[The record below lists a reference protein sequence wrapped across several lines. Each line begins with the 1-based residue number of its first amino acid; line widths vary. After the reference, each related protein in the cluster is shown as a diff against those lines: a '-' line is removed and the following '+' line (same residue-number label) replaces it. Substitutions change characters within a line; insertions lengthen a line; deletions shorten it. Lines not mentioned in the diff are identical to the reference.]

1 MCTNFSEDSY
11 ILRMSYNGAGPPVPF
26 QQGTSIYKIAYITK
40 NLEEHVNWPKLF
52 EIKLCN

>member
-1 MCTNFSEDSY
+1 MRTNFSEDSY
-11 ILRMSYNGAGPPVPF
+11 ILRMSYNGAAPPVPF
-26 QQGTSIYKIAYITK
+26 QQGTSIYKIAK